1 MARITDSENTNI
13 VGKNI
18 RLLRKRRKM
27 TQQALSNR
35 LELLGVYV
43 CRGSV
48 SRIEYGVR
56 TVTDIELLAISR
68 VLEVSVDELF
78 AGNENYFDC

>member
-1 MARITDSENTNI
+1 MARIIDSENTNI

-18 RLLRKRRKM
+18 RTIRKKRRM
-27 TQQALSNR
+27 TQQALSNK

-56 TVTDIELLAISR
+56 TVTDIELLAIAR
-68 VLEVSVDELF
+68 VLEVSVGDLF
-78 AGNENYFDC
+78 LGNEHYFD

>member
-1 MARITDSENTNI
+1 MARIIDSENTNI

-18 RLLRKRRKM
+18 RAIRRKRRM

-43 CRGSV
+43 CRGAV

-56 TVTDIELLAISR
+56 TVTDIELLAISK
-68 VLEVSVDELF
+68 VLEVSINELF
-78 AGNENYFDC
+78 LGNENFFD

>member
-1 MARITDSENTNI
+1 MARIIDSENTNI

-18 RLLRKRRKM
+18 RAIRRKRRM

-56 TVTDIELLAISR
+56 TVTDIELLAISK
-68 VLEVSVDELF
+68 VLEVSINELF
-78 AGNENYFDC
+78 LGNENFFD

>member
-1 MARITDSENTNI
+1 MARIIDSENTNI

-18 RLLRKRRKM
+18 RTIRRKRRM

-56 TVTDIELLAISR
+56 TITDIELLAISK
-68 VLEVSVDELF
+68 VLEVSINELF
-78 AGNENYFDC
+78 LGNENFFD

>member
-1 MARITDSENTNI
+1 MARIIDSENTNI

-18 RLLRKRRKM
+18 RTIRRKKRM
-27 TQQALSNR
+27 TQQALSGK

-56 TVTDIELLAISR
+56 TVTDIELLAIAK
-68 VLEVSVDELF
+68 VLGVSINDLYM
-78 AGNENYFDC
+78 NLENYFE

>member
-1 MARITDSENTNI
+1 MARIIDSENTNI
-13 VGKNI
+13 VGQNI
-18 RLLRKRRKM
+18 RAIRRKRRM
-27 TQQALSNR
+27 TQQALSNK

-56 TVTDIELLAISR
+56 TVTDIELLAFSK
-68 VLEVSVDELF
+68 VLEVSMNELF
-78 AGNENYFDC
+78 VGNENFFD

>member
-1 MARITDSENTNI
+1 MARIIDSENTNI

-18 RLLRKRRKM
+18 RAIRRKKKM
-27 TQQALSNR
+27 TQQALSNK

-43 CRGSV
+43 CRGSI

-56 TVTDIELLAISR
+56 TVTDIELLAFSK
-68 VLEVSVDELF
+68 VLEISINELF
-78 AGNENYFDC
+78 VGNENFFD

>member
-1 MARITDSENTNI
+1 MARIIDSENTNI
-13 VGKNI
+13 VGVNI
-18 RLLRKRRKM
+18 RTLRRKKRM
-27 TQQALSNR
+27 TQQALSNK

-56 TVTDIELLAISR
+56 TVTDIELLAIAK
-68 VLEVSVDELF
+68 VLEVSVAELF
-78 AGNENYFDC
+78 LGTENCFD

>member
-1 MARITDSENTNI
+1 MARIIDSENTNV
-13 VGKNI
+13 VGKNV
-18 RLLRKRRKM
+18 RALRRKRRM

-56 TVTDIELLAISR
+56 TVTDIELLAIAR
-68 VLEVSVDELF
+68 VLEVSVNELF
-78 AGNENYFDC
+78 EGNENYFD

>member
-1 MARITDSENTNI
+1 MARIIDSENTNI

-18 RLLRKRRKM
+18 RTIRRKKRM
-27 TQQALSNR
+27 TQQALSGK

-56 TVTDIELLAISR
+56 TVTDIELLAIAK
-68 VLEVSVDELF
+68 VLGVSINDLYVNL
-78 AGNENYFDC
+78 ENYFE

>member
-1 MARITDSENTNI
+1 MARIIDSENTNI

-18 RLLRKRRKM
+18 RAIRRKRRM

-56 TVTDIELLAISR
+56 TVTDIELLAISK
-68 VLEVSVDELF
+68 VLEVSINELF
-78 AGNENYFDC
+78 LGNEHFFD

>member
-1 MARITDSENTNI
+1 MARIIDSENTNI

-18 RLLRKRRKM
+18 RAIRRKRRM

-48 SRIEYGVR
+48 SRIEYGIR
-56 TVTDIELLAISR
+56 TVTDIELLAISK
-68 VLEVSVDELF
+68 VLEVSINELF
-78 AGNENYFDC
+78 LGNEHFFD

>member
-1 MARITDSENTNI
+1 MARIIDSENTNI

-18 RLLRKRRKM
+18 RAIRRKKKM
-27 TQQALSNR
+27 TQQALSNK

-43 CRGSV
+43 CRGSI

-56 TVTDIELLAISR
+56 TVTDIELLAFSK
-68 VLEVSVDELF
+68 VLEISINELF
-78 AGNENYFDC
+78 FGNENFFD

>member
-1 MARITDSENTNI
+1 MSRIIDSENTNI

-18 RLLRKRRKM
+18 RALRRKRKM

-56 TVTDIELLAISR
+56 TVTDIELLAIAH
-68 VLEVSVDELF
+68 VLEVSVNDLF
-78 AGNENYFDC
+78 AGNENYFE

>member
-1 MARITDSENTNI
+1 MARIIDSENTNI

-18 RLLRKRRKM
+18 RAIRRKKRM

-68 VLEVSVDELF
+68 VLEVSINELF
-78 AGNENYFDC
+78 LGNEHFFD

>member
-1 MARITDSENTNI
+1 MARIIDSENTNI

-18 RLLRKRRKM
+18 RTIRKKGRM
-27 TQQALSNR
+27 TQQALSNK

-56 TVTDIELLAISR
+56 TVTDIELLAIAR
-68 VLEVSVDELF
+68 VLEVSVGDLF
-78 AGNENYFDC
+78 LGNEHYFD

>member
-1 MARITDSENTNI
+1 MARIIDSDNTNV

-18 RLLRKRRKM
+18 RALRRKRRM

-56 TVTDIELLAISR
+56 TVTDIEILAIAK
-68 VLEVSVDELF
+68 VLEVSIGDLF
-78 AGNENYFDC
+78 VGTDGYFD